1 MADQNRQLE
10 GQMAEQGMQRARV
23 ERQLAAELQQAHMLL
38 DEQAQVMRCAAAV
51 CCIVLLDCAAVI
63 SFDCTATNIQS
74 AYVRCRLRKRRATS

>member
-1 MADQNRQLE
+1 MRSQEHQQLDEQSRLQSQINMMADQNRQLE

-51 CCIVLLDCAAVI
+51 CCIVLL
-63 SFDCTATNIQS
+63 
-74 AYVRCRLRKRRATS
+74 RCRDEF